1 MDSVPSASL
10 GSHLLSLPLSLFP
23 SQSARAK
30 LHLGALQP
38 LCLSGWFTL
47 HWPGLGLPGPHYQ
60 LPATGTHCS
69 WQTQGRGTQKHT
81 QKFLQWKKG
90 MRRSGISTAPAPS
103 PGPNAIHAFRRT
115 DRKTFIFTK
124 DHFLCIQVLNVWC
137 PNARKSIQPGLR
149 PLNHHPHLRFFQR
162 FKHIRCCTFWWLLSP
177 FGETTEPIRANQCS
191 IRLDGIKDWD
201 IVFFF
206 LS

>member
-1 MDSVPSASL
+1 MDSVLSASL
-10 GSHLLSLPLSLFP
+10 SSHLLSLPLSLSPSFPLSLFP

-81 QKFLQWKKG
+81 QKFLQWKTG
-90 MRRSGISTAPAPS
+90 LRRRGISTAPAPS
-103 PGPNAIHAFRRT
+103 PGPNSIHAFRRT
-115 DRKTFIFTK
+115 DRNTLIFTMEN
-124 DHFLCIQVLNVWC
+124 FLMHV
-137 PNARKSIQPGLR
+137 
-149 PLNHHPHLRFFQR
+149 
-162 FKHIRCCTFWWLLSP
+162 FKCYVS
-177 FGETTEPIRANQCS
+177 
-191 IRLDGIKDWD
+191 D
-201 IVFFF
+201 V
-206 LS
+206 